1 MLGQADFTTSTQ
13 AGTAATT
20 LDGPSGVCLDL
31 SNGKM
36 YIADEDDHRVLRF
49 AYPLTSDQ
57 QAAEAVLGQADFT
70 SSSTGT
76 TAATM
81 NNPSGCAVGSGGVL
95 FVSDQRNN
103 RILRFD
109 SAHTKASGADADG
122 VLGQADFT
130 SGNDGTNA
138 SRLDEPEGLA
148 LDGDGRLYVADR
160 VNNRVLRFDNAA
172 SKADGADADGVLGQ
186 ADFTSSSGG
195 VTASRIESP
204 YDVAVDSDGRLY
216 VAESFNSRVLRFD
229 DAASK
234 ADGADADG
242 VLGQAD
248 FTSRVASS
256 TSASSMTLP
265 YGVAVDASG
274 RLYVADNS
282 GKRVLFFDDAASK
295 SNGADADGVLGQ
307 ADFTSGSSSTTA
319 SGLNLQARSD
329 IAIDDANEQVY
340 VTDTSNNRLLGFE
353 ASSTAL
359 PVELTHFT
367 ATRDGATTY
376 LAWTTATET
385 NNAGFELQHRA
396 PRTAQ
401 WAVNAFIPGHGTTL
415 QTQAYDYRLT
425 DLAPGTHRFRLKQI
439 DYDGTFD
446 YSPEVEVTVA
456 LASAYQLSAVYPNP
470 FQAEAVFTLAVR
482 EPQLVRVAVYDA
494 LGREVALLHEGTLSA
509 EASHR
514 FTVAGEAWSS
524 GLYLL
529 RVQGERMSATRA
541 LTLVK

>member
-1 MLGQADFTTSTQ
+1 MNPSLRSRAHVGIHRGNARIDFSLVALLVLSAVVLAHPAQAQFTNGQDAFRVLGQADFTTSTQ
-13 AGTAATT
+13 AGTATTT

-31 SNGKM
+31 TNGKM

-49 AYPLTSDQ
+49 EYPLTSDQ

-81 NNPSGCAVGSGGVL
+81 NNPSGCAVGSGGTL
-95 FVSDQRNN
+95 FVADQRNN

-130 SGNDGTNA
+130 SGNDGTSA
-138 SRLDEPEGLA
+138 ARLDEPEGLA

-160 VNNRVLRFDNAA
+160 ANNRVLRFDDAT
-172 SKADGADADGVLGQ
+172 SKSDGASADGVLGQ

-195 VTASRIESP
+195 VTASRMESP

-234 ADGADADG
+234 SNGADADG

-248 FTSRVASS
+248 FTSRVAGT

-274 RLYVADNS
+274 RLYVSDGS
-282 GKRVLFFDDAASK
+282 GNRVLFFDDAASK

-319 SGLNLQARSD
+319 SGVNLQQRSD
-329 IAIDDANEQVY
+329 IAVDDTNEQLY
-340 VTDTSNNRLLGFE
+340 ITDTSNNRLLGFQA
-353 ASSTAL
+353 ASPT
-359 PVELTHFT
+359 PIDFT
-367 ATRDGATTY
+367 DG
-376 LAWTTATET
+376 
-385 NNAGFELQHRA
+385 
-396 PRTAQ
+396 
-401 WAVNAFIPGHGTTL
+401 
-415 QTQAYDYRLT
+415 
-425 DLAPGTHRFRLKQI
+425 
-439 DYDGTFD
+439 
-446 YSPEVEVTVA
+446 
-456 LASAYQLSAVYPNP
+456 
-470 FQAEAVFTLAVR
+470 
-482 EPQLVRVAVYDA
+482 
-494 LGREVALLHEGTLSA
+494 
-509 EASHR
+509 
-514 FTVAGEAWSS
+514 
-524 GLYLL
+524 
-529 RVQGERMSATRA
+529 
-541 LTLVK
+541 